1 MAARRGASPCLIA
14 PSVCIVCV
22 CVDQCGVDMMTLNND
37 NNIESIESRL
47 VYTQHHDNMHH
58 CIVEPAPR
66 T

>member
-1 MAARRGASPCLIA
+1 MYC
-14 PSVCIVCV
+14 VCV

-47 VYTQHHDNMHH
+47 VTQHHDNMRH